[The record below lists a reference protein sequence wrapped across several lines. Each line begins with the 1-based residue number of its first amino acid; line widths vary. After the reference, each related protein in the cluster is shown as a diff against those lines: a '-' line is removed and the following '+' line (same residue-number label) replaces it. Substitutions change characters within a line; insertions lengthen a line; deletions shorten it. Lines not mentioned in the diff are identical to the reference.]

1 MAGAR
6 DQGTGVASTVFG
18 SAFDSGV
25 FDDVFYAR
33 DRQLT
38 RFSGFLLKPIK
49 LIILGK
55 HISSNWQKFAIKM
68 PKDPAHE
75 FT

>member
-25 FDDVFYAR
+25 FDDVLCEGSAANVFFIVSA
-33 DRQLT
+33 
-38 RFSGFLLKPIK
+38 
-49 LIILGK
+49 
-55 HISSNWQKFAIKM
+55 
-68 PKDPAHE
+68 
-75 FT
+75 